1 MNRRQFTKLLAGVG
15 LLLAGCRAGAA
26 PSSSTP
32 ERKDSMQT
40 TTQTY
45 TRTTPIETVRNDPVF
60 GDYGRLIFPVERSYY
75 SGDTLEQLHLTYYNN
90 IDPDE
95 TVDICNTLRQ
105 RAADGQTI
113 FYDIYT
119 EDEQAADPD
128 KADTGLFYFKGN
140 PGAKF
145 SICNAGG
152 AFAYVGAMQDSFPHA
167 LELSRKEYNAFALIY
182 RPGAQT
188 ACKDLARA
196 IAFVF
201 THAEELEV
209 DTSGYSLWGGSAG
222 ARMAAWLGSYGTASF
237 GEQAYPQPG
246 AVIMQYTGLGEV
258 YGNEPPT
265 YACVGDRDYIADE
278 RVMRWRIET
287 IRSQGTPAEIEVFP
301 GLAHGFG
308 LGTGTSAD
316 TVATPNDFPAAYNYG
331 TGKIE
336 DYSRTAMLQKMPEPV
351 DNATVLNTSA
361 DPNHIQALYLWEE
374 GNVPAKTQFTAAMT
388 GYFDN
393 WDFRP
398 YVTAIPVRTGVQPK
412 GAVVLMAGG
421 AYQFRGNYTDSLPT
435 AAALR
440 ELGFQ
445 TFIVDYRLSPYT
457 QEEGALDVAR
467 AVRFVRQN
475 ADVYGIDPDDI
486 AVMGF
491 SAGGIQAGEFL
502 MHYDEDVNGTAL
514 DESYVPDALDA
525 VPAHASAA
533 GMIYSFYGRLSVGNM
548 DPDWLA
554 EGDLPPTFYVYGTE
568 DPFYRQF
575 QQQYDVIRNMG
586 ISAGRI
592 VLNSWPHG
600 FGSDGGWVNDYA
612 AWLESVFANKEES

>member
-1 MNRRQFTKLLAGVG
+1 MTKKWTA
-15 LLLAGCRAGAA
+15 LLLAAVLAVGLSACDTSRAEA
-26 PSSSTP
+26 PSSNLESGV
-32 ERKDSMQT
+32 SA
-40 TTQTY
+40 
-45 TRTTPIETVRNDPVF
+45 IEDAMTKRN
-60 GDYGRLIFPVERSYY
+60 
-75 SGDTLEQLHLTYYNN
+75 
-90 IDPDE
+90 E
-95 TVDICNTLRQ
+95 T
-105 RAADGQTI
+105 
-113 FYDIYT
+113 
-119 EDEQAADPD
+119 E
-128 KADTGLFYFKGN
+128 
-140 PGAKF
+140 
-145 SICNAGG
+145 SS
-152 AFAYVGAMQDSFPHA
+152 SFPA
-167 LELSRKEYNAFALIY
+167 GS
-182 RPGAQT
+182 
-188 ACKDLARA
+188 DL
-196 IAFVF
+196 
-201 THAEELEV
+201 
-209 DTSGYSLWGGSAG
+209 
-222 ARMAAWLGSYGTASF
+222 
-237 GEQAYPQPG
+237 
-246 AVIMQYTGLGEV
+246 
-258 YGNEPPT
+258 
-265 YACVGDRDYIADE
+265 
-278 RVMRWRIET
+278 RI
-287 IRSQGTPAEIEVFP
+287 
-301 GLAHGFG
+301 
-308 LGTGTSAD
+308 GTSAD
-316 TVATPNDFPAAYNYG
+316 
-331 TGKIE
+331 
-336 DYSRTAMLQKMPEPV
+336 
-351 DNATVLNTSA
+351 
-361 DPNHIQALYLWEE
+361 
-374 GNVPAKTQFTAAMT
+374 TAAMT

-575 QQQYDVIRNMG
+575 QQQYDVIQNMG
-586 ISAGRI
+586 ISTGRI
-592 VLNSWPHG
+592 VLNGWPHG